1 MNDTAPVAPAEGVQ
15 CPAARDPA
23 IRLFI
28 GAAMALAFAGWM
40 IYDAYV
46 AKKYPYPVPYELNA
60 FATHVF
66 NHYGPFVL
74 APLGAGLAIWG
85 IATLRRVLVADAE
98 GIGYRGQA
106 RRPWADITSADASR
120 LATKGILVLHFRNG
134 GRLVLDSW
142 KLIRF
147 RDLVAY
153 VEAHMPPNAA
163 TGV

>member
-1 MNDTAPVAPAEGVQ
+1 MNDTRQPAPAEGVQ

-23 IRLFI
+23 LRLFI

-46 AKKYPYPVPYELNA
+46 AGKYPYPEPYDLNA
-60 FATHVF
+60 FAAHVF

-74 APLGAGLAIWG
+74 APLGAGLVIWG
-85 IATLRRVLVADAE
+85 IVALRRVLVADPE
-98 GIGYRGQA
+98 GIGYRG
-106 RRPWADITSADASR
+106 RVKRPWTDITSADASR
-120 LATKGILVLHFRNG
+120 LATKGILVLHFHGG

-142 KLIRF
+142 KLTRF
-147 RDLVAY
+147 RDLVAF